1 MSPPAEETKSAE
13 KKEEEDVIFAFS
25 FLTFV
30 AVSKTLLTKFVF
42 THVDTPVAFSVL
54 SCIATMIV
62 IAPIFLFK
70 PSLFGWIRRDM
81 FMGFLACSAA
91 IAIDLGCTNVAI
103 SELSVAMQQTIKATS
118 PAATVLL
125 EVAFNK
131 KCHHPLI
138 FFLIGLLCAGSVLV
152 KWGSSDYDATPYGLV
167 MMIVAVVSGAF
178 KYVMAHAMIRSF
190 RDDLGV
196 LAFTFWVEA
205 IVSVMLTPWAGVE
218 RRGREAHL
226 RRRGEH
232 RDRLGAPLVHRRLR
246 RRAHLLAV
254 RAAQAHVGDDL
265 SPLKRHDTGVDDDL
279 GHLPLPHARHQL
291 SRRRHLGHPPR
302 DGGLHVRQDDE
313 SPREGGPAE
322 GKGDPLTV
330 GPPLVA
336 KALPVVVAAAAVA

>member
-1 MSPPAEETKSAE
+1 MSPPAEETKSAK

-205 IVSVMLTPWAGVE
+205 IVSVMLTPWAVLNGEAEKLIFGGAASTATDWALLWFTGAYGGV
-218 RRGREAHL
+218 RIFSQFALLKHTSATTL
-226 RRRGEH
+226 ALSNVTIQALTTI
-232 RDRLGAPLVHRRLR
+232 LGIFLFHTPVTNFLV
-246 RRAHLLAV
+246 AGISVTLLATAGYTYV
-254 RAAQAHVGDDL
+254 KTTKVLEKAD
-265 SPLKRHDTGVDDDL
+265 
-279 GHLPLPHARHQL
+279 
-291 SRRRHLGHPPR
+291 PP
-302 DGGLHVRQDDE
+302 
-313 SPREGGPAE
+313 
-322 GKGDPLTV
+322 K
-330 GPPLVA
+330 A
-336 KALPVVVAAAAVA
+336 KEIL